1 MKPLFPSLLVER
13 ETNFDPFDLH
23 AARIFK
29 IRGSRIHDIEALGF
43 TMPYPWNG
51 GWSDFSK

>member
-29 IRGSRIHDIEALGF
+29 IRGSSTHDIEALGF